1 MKTRSLMLAVAAL
14 AILAGA
20 LYWSNRREAAK
31 AAAGGTPEAPRILNL
46 TQADIT
52 RINIQRNR
60 TEKITLA
67 KLDSGDWQV
76 AETPPLPGD
85 SNTISTLLSTL
96 STLNSD
102 RLVEEKP
109 GDLAPYALAQ
119 PVLEAEITTKDGK
132 SSKLLF
138 GDNTPA
144 GASAFAMLAGDPRLF
159 TVSSYVKS
167 SLDKAPFD
175 FANKKLFDFGFDF
188 PQKIE
193 MRLAGKSYVITFMG
207 DEWKSNGT
215 RMDATSVQSVIARI
229 RDLEAT
235 RFVASGFGKPVIEF
249 TVTASDGQR
258 VERVA
263 LSKSGNDYIGRRE
276 GRPALYVVSPT
287 LITDLEKYVGEMQ
300 VWVPPPLEP
309 ETSATPSA
317 PAPAAPAPAN
327 QSK

>member
-1 MKTRSLMLAVAAL
+1 LKTRGLIIAAALLAV
-14 AILAGA
+14 LAGA

-31 AAAGGTPEAPRILNL
+31 AAEGGTAEAPRILTL
-46 TQADIT
+46 KQEDVT

-60 TEKITLA
+60 TEKVTLA

-85 SNTISTLLSTL
+85 SNTMSTLLSTL

-109 GDLAPYALAQ
+109 GDLAPYGLAQ
-119 PVLEAEITTKDGK
+119 PALEAEISTKDGK
-132 SSKLLF
+132 TSKLLF

-159 TVSSYVKS
+159 TVSTYVKT
-167 SLDKAPFD
+167 SLDKAPAD

-188 PQKIE
+188 PQKVE
-193 MRLAGKSYVITFMG
+193 MRLDARSYTITFTN

-235 RFVASGFGKPVIEF
+235 RFVASGFGRPVIEF
-249 TVTASDGQR
+249 TVTSSDGKR

-263 LSKSGNDYIGRRE
+263 LSRSGSEYIGRRE
-276 GRPALYVVSPT
+276 GRPALYVVAPT
-287 LITDLEKYVGEMQ
+287 LITDLEKYVAEMK
-300 VWVPPPLEP
+300 VWVPPPPEP
-309 ETSATPSA
+309 EASA
-317 PAPAAPAPAN
+317 APAAPAMPPAPAN
-327 QSK
+327 TK

>member
-1 MKTRSLMLAVAAL
+1 MKSRGLIVAAAVLAV
-14 AILAGA
+14 LAGA

-31 AAAGGTPEAPRILNL
+31 AAAGGTPEAPRILTL

-52 RINIQRNR
+52 RINIRRNP
-60 TEKITLA
+60 TETVTLA

-76 AETPPLPGD
+76 VQTPPLPGD
-85 SNTISTLLSTL
+85 SNTISNLLSTL
-96 STLNSD
+96 SALNSD
-102 RLVEEKP
+102 RLVEQQTP
-109 GDLAPYALAQ
+109 GDLAPYGLAE
-119 PVLEAEITTKDGK
+119 PVLEAEISTKDGK

-144 GASAFAMLAGDPRLF
+144 GASAFAMMAGDPRLF

-193 MRLAGKSYVITFMG
+193 MRLGAKSYTITFSG
-207 DEWKSNGT
+207 DEWKSNDT

-235 RFVASGFGKPVIEF
+235 SFVAEGFGRPVIEF
-249 TVTASDGQR
+249 TVTASDGQSI
-258 VERVA
+258 ERVA
-263 LSKSGNDYIGRRE
+263 LSRSGNEYIGRRDE
-276 GRPALYVVSPT
+276 RPALYVVSDT
-287 LITDLEKYVGEMQ
+287 LIADLEKYVADMKL
-300 VWVPPPLEP
+300 WVPPPPEP
-309 ETSATPSA
+309 ATSAAP
-317 PAPAAPAPAN
+317 PAPSTPAPSN
-327 QSK
+327 

>member
-1 MKTRSLMLAVAAL
+1 LKIRGLIIAAAVLAVL
-14 AILAGA
+14 SGA
-20 LYWSNRREAAK
+20 LYWSNRRQAAT
-31 AAAGGTPEAPRILNL
+31 AAAGGTPEAPRILTL

-52 RINIQRNR
+52 RITIQRNR
-60 TEKITLA
+60 TETVTLA

-85 SNTISTLLSTL
+85 TNAISTLLSTL

-102 RLVEEKP
+102 RLVEATP
-109 GDLAPYALAQ
+109 GDLAPYGLAQ

-167 SLDKAPFD
+167 SLDKPPFD

-188 PQKIE
+188 PQKVE
-193 MRLAGKSYVITFMG
+193 MRLAGKSYTITFAG

-235 RFVASGFGKPVIEF
+235 RFVATGLSQPVIEF
-249 TVTASDGQR
+249 TVTASDGKR
-258 VERVA
+258 IERVA
-263 LSKSGNDYIGRRE
+263 LSRSGNEYIGRRDE
-276 GRPALYVVSPT
+276 RPALYVVSPT
-287 LITDLEKYVGEMQ
+287 LIADLEKYVADMK
-300 VWVPPPLEP
+300 VYVPPPPEP
-309 ETSATPSA
+309 VTSNA
-317 PAPAAPAPAN
+317 P
-327 QSK
+327 QTK

>member
-1 MKTRSLMLAVAAL
+1 MKIRGLIIAAAVLAVL
-14 AILAGA
+14 CGA
-20 LYWSNRREAAK
+20 LYWSNRRQAAT
-31 AAAGGTPEAPRILNL
+31 AAAGGTPEAPRILTLN
-46 TQADIT
+46 QADIT
-52 RINIQRNR
+52 RINIQRHR
-60 TEKITLA
+60 TEMVTLA

-85 SNTISTLLSTL
+85 STTISTLLSTL
-96 STLNSD
+96 SALNSD

-109 GDLAPYALAQ
+109 GELTPYGLAQ
-119 PVLEAEITTKDGK
+119 PALEAEISTKDGK

-159 TVSSYVKS
+159 TVSTYVKT

-188 PQKIE
+188 PEKVE

-235 RFVASGFGKPVIEF
+235 RFVANGFGRPVIEF
-249 TVTASDGQR
+249 TVTASDGKR
-258 VERVA
+258 IERVA
-263 LSKSGNDYIGRRE
+263 LSRSGSEYIGRRE
-276 GRPALYVVSPT
+276 GRPALYVVSPM
-287 LITDLEKYVGEMQ
+287 LINDLEKYVGEMKP
-300 VWVPPPLEP
+300 WVPPPPEP
-309 ETSATPSA
+309 ETSTSPNSIPPS
-317 PAPAAPAPAN
+317 PPR
-327 QSK
+327 